1 MVSVYLSY
9 SPQAP
14 ALPTK
19 QKVNVKRVLLTSVCR
34 PLGEAYGDAPS
45 VGYEL
50 LYGQVTRAQGMFSP
64 RSLHTQ
70 FSLDYIAVNLDAP
83 TVVLQYPSREEL
95 ILELKKGYDYV
106 GISFILATFHIMEE
120 MVALVR
126 RHAPESRIILGSHGT
141 VLDDAVLA
149 PYGDHICREEG
160 VAFMRRL
167 LGEPP
172 REMPYTHPMV
182 INPLRVFGQHVS
194 RTGIVFAGL
203 GCANGC
209 DFCCT
214 SHYFKRRH
222 IRLLP
227 TGRDI
232 YDVVRKY
239 HEIDADMNIMI
250 MDEDFLLNHERAMQF
265 RDCVIEGGKPISVF
279 CFASMRALSRFTVT
293 EIMEMGIDGIWIGYE
308 GTRSGFPKQSGRPV
322 AEVFNEFREHG
333 ITVLA
338 SMIVG
343 FPYQTPQIIQEELD
357 GLLALKPA
365 FSQFLIYGPVP
376 GTPFFDEVKRNR
388 RFHQEIEDD
397 PKTHYYRRGTGFY
410 SLVKH
415 ETMGAKEIEDLQSGC
430 FKQDFERLGPSIY
443 RAVEVWLN
451 GYLKW
456 KDSPIPIMRKKAE
469 QFAGFVRS
477 SYPAFMPGK
486 LFGPTAETRSR
497 LKQFERRVHELLGKP
512 TLKERLLSLGAI
524 PAAAWTALTLKLNL
538 FQHPKLIRR
547 EYRMSLPPQSP
558 KPREA
563 KPHDAYSGADLQ
575 TIAS

>member
-1 MVSVYLSY
+1 M
-9 SPQAP
+9 
-14 ALPTK
+14 K
-19 QKVNVKRVLLTSVCR
+19 KVLLTSVCR

-70 FSLDYIAVNLDAP
+70 FSLDYIAENLDAP
-83 TVVLQYPSREEL
+83 TVVLQYPTRQEL
-95 ILELKKGYDYV
+95 IRELKRGYDYI

-126 RHAPESRIILGSHGT
+126 EHAPKSEIILGSHGT
-141 VLDDAVLA
+141 VLDDDVLK
-149 PYGDHICREEG
+149 PFGDHICREEG

-167 LGEPP
+167 LREPEG
-172 REMPYTHPMV
+172 EMPYFHPMV
-182 INPLRVFGQHVS
+182 INPLRVFGQNVS

-227 TGRDI
+227 KGQDI
-232 YDVVRKY
+232 YDVVCKY
-239 HEIDADMNIMI
+239 HEIDPDMNIMI
-250 MDEDFLLNHERAMQF
+250 MDEDFLLNRERAMEF
-265 RDCVIEGGKPISVF
+265 RDCVIAGGKPISVF
-279 CFASMRALSRFTVT
+279 CFASVRALSRFTVT

-308 GTRSGFPKQSGRPV
+308 GTRSGFAKQSGRPID
-322 AEVFNEFREHG
+322 EVFNEFRKHG

-343 FPYQTPQIIQEELD
+343 FPYQTPEIIQEELD

-376 GTPFFDEVKRNR
+376 GTPFFDRVKKEGL
-388 RFHQEIEDD
+388 FHKEIEED
-397 PKTHYYRRGTGFY
+397 PKTHYWHKGTGFY

-415 ETMGAKEIEDLQSGC
+415 ETMSATQIEGLQSDC

-451 GYLKW
+451 GYLSW

-469 QFAGFVRS
+469 QFAAFVRS
-477 SYPAFMPGK
+477 AYPAFLPGR
-486 LFGPTAETRSR
+486 LFGPTRQTRR
-497 LKQFERRVHELLGKP
+497 ALRQLERRIHAVLGKP
-512 TLKERLLSLGAI
+512 SFVERVLGAGAVL
-524 PAAAWTALTLKLNL
+524 AALWTAITLKLNL

-547 EYRMSLPPQSP
+547 EYRMLQPSGKEPVPAPARHLATS
-558 KPREA
+558 EA
-563 KPHDAYSGADLQ
+563 VGA
-575 TIAS
+575 

>member
-1 MVSVYLSY
+1 M
-9 SPQAP
+9 
-14 ALPTK
+14 K
-19 QKVNVKRVLLTSVCR
+19 NVLLASVCR

-83 TVVLQYPSREEL
+83 TVVLQYPSREEF
-95 ILELKKGYDYV
+95 IRELKKGYDYV
-106 GISFILATFHIMEE
+106 GIAFILATFHIMEK
-120 MVALVR
+120 MVKLVR
-126 RHAPESRIILGSHGT
+126 QYSPKSQIVLGSHGT
-141 VLDDAVLA
+141 VLDDEVLA

-167 LGEPP
+167 LCEPE
-172 REMPYTHPMV
+172 RKMPYTHPMV
-182 INPLRVFGQHVS
+182 INPMRVFGQHVS
-194 RTGIVFAGL
+194 QTGIVFAGL

-227 TGRDI
+227 TGKDI

-239 HEIDADMNIMI
+239 HAIDPDMNIMI
-250 MDEDFLLNHERAMQF
+250 MDEDFLLNRKRALEF
-265 RDCVIEGGKPISVF
+265 RDCVIEGGKPLSVF
-279 CFASMRALSRFTVT
+279 CFASVRALSQFTVT

-308 GTRSGFPKQSGRPV
+308 GTRSGYAKQAGRPV
-322 AEVFNEFREHG
+322 DEVFNEFREVG

-343 FPYQTPQIIQEELD
+343 FPYQTPEIIREELD

-376 GTPFFDEVKRNR
+376 GTPFFEHVKKNR
-388 RFHQEIEDD
+388 LFHQEVEDD
-397 PKTHYYRRGTGFY
+397 PKNNYWRKGTAFY
-410 SLVKH
+410 ALVKH
-415 ETMGAKEIEDLQSGC
+415 ETMTADEIEAIQTDC
-430 FKQDFERLGPSIY
+430 FQQDFCRLGPSIY
-443 RAVEVWLN
+443 RTVEVWLN

-456 KDSPIPIMRKKAE
+456 KDSDIPIMRKKAE
-469 QFAGFVRS
+469 QFAAYVRS
-477 SYPAFMPGK
+477 AYPAFLPGRV
-486 LFGPTAETRSR
+486 FGPTRETRR
-497 LKQFERRVHELLGKP
+497 QLRQLQRRCHEVVGKP
-512 TLKERLLSLGAI
+512 TTAGKLRGLAAVG
-524 PAAAWTALTLKLNL
+524 AAALTALTLKLNL
-538 FQHPKLIRR
+538 FQHPKLTRR
-547 EYRMSLPPQSP
+547 EYRLP
-558 KPREA
+558 KPQPTPPLLISVESVPT
-563 KPHDAYSGADLQ
+563 KYGATLEH
-575 TIAS
+575 

>member
-1 MVSVYLSY
+1 MR
-9 SPQAP
+9 
-14 ALPTK
+14 K
-19 QKVNVKRVLLTSVCR
+19 VLLTSVCR

-70 FSLDYIAVNLDAP
+70 FSLDYIACNLEAH
-83 TVVLQYPSREEL
+83 TVVLQYPTRQEL
-95 ILELKKGYDYV
+95 IRELAKGYEYV

-126 RHAPESRIILGSHGT
+126 EHSPRSKIILGSHGT
-141 VLDDAVLA
+141 VLDDEVLK
-149 PYGDHICREEG
+149 PYGDYICREEG

-167 LGEPP
+167 LGESE
-172 REMPYTHPMV
+172 RAMPYTHPMV

-214 SHYFKRRH
+214 SHFFKRRH

-239 HEIDADMNIMI
+239 HEIDPDMNIMI
-250 MDEDFLLNHERAMQF
+250 MDEDFLLNRERAMEF

-279 CFASMRALSRFTVT
+279 CFASVRALSRFTVT

-308 GTRSGFPKQSGRPV
+308 GTRSGFAKQSGRPV
-322 AEVFNEFREHG
+322 DEVFNEFREHG

-343 FPYQTPQIIQEELD
+343 FPYQTPEIIQEELD

-376 GTPFFDEVKRNR
+376 GTPFFDRVKKEGL
-388 RFHQEIEDD
+388 FHKEIEED
-397 PKTHYYRRGTGFY
+397 PKKNYWHKGTGFY

-415 ETMGAKEIEDLQSGC
+415 ETMTAREIEDLQSSC

-456 KDSPIPIMRKKAE
+456 KDSAIPIMRKKAAL
-469 QFAGFVRS
+469 FAQFVRS
-477 SYPAFMPGK
+477 AYPAFLPGT
-486 LFGPTAETRSR
+486 LLGPSKAA
-497 LKQFERRVHELLGKP
+497 RRDLRALVRRIHATIGKP
-512 TLKERLLSLGAI
+512 TLAERAMGVGAVA
-524 PAAAWTALTLKLNL
+524 AAAWTALTLKLNW
-538 FQHPKLIRR
+538 FQHPRMIRR
-547 EYRMSLPPQSP
+547 EYRLPAAPTETVIP
-558 KPREA
+558 FPAEFAAEA
-563 KPHDAYSGADLQ
+563 
-575 TIAS
+575 

>member
-1 MVSVYLSY
+1 M
-9 SPQAP
+9 
-14 ALPTK
+14 K
-19 QKVNVKRVLLTSVCR
+19 KVLLTSVCR

-83 TVVLQYPSREEL
+83 TVVLQYPSRAEL
-95 ILELKKGYDYV
+95 IRELKKGYDYV

-126 RHAPESRIILGSHGT
+126 EHAPNSEIILGSHGT
-141 VLDDAVLA
+141 VLDDEVLK

-167 LGEPP
+167 LGEPE
-172 REMPYTHPMV
+172 REMPYTHPTV

-194 RTGIVFAGL
+194 QTGIVFAGL

-214 SHYFKRRH
+214 SHFFKRRH

-232 YDVVRKY
+232 YNVVRKY
-239 HEIDADMNIMI
+239 HEIDPDMNIMI
-250 MDEDFLLNHERAMQF
+250 MDEDFLLNRERALEF

-279 CFASMRALSRFTVT
+279 CFASVRALSRFTVT

-308 GTRSGFPKQSGRPV
+308 GTRSGFAKQSGRPV
-322 AEVFNEFREHG
+322 DEVFNEFREHG

-343 FPYQTPQIIQEELD
+343 FPYQTPEIIQEELD

-376 GTPFFDEVKRNR
+376 GTPFFDRVKKEGL
-388 RFHQEIEDD
+388 FHKEIEED
-397 PKTHYYRRGTGFY
+397 PKTHYWRKGTGFY

-415 ETMGAKEIEDLQSGC
+415 ETMSARQIEDLQASC

-443 RAVEVWLN
+443 RTVEVALN

-456 KDSPIPIMRKKAE
+456 KDSPIPIMRKKAAM
-469 QFAGFVRS
+469 FAGFIRAA
-477 SYPAFMPGK
+477 YPAFLPGRV
-486 LFGPTAETRSR
+486 FGPSR
-497 LKQFERRVHELLGKP
+497 ESRRALGELEKRIYDVLGKP
-512 TLKERLLSLGAI
+512 NLKERVLALGAV

-547 EYRMSLPPQSP
+547 EFRMPQPRPEPPLLVHREGLP
-558 KPREA
+558 
-563 KPHDAYSGADLQ
+563 
-575 TIAS
+575 AS

>member
-1 MVSVYLSY
+1 M
-9 SPQAP
+9 
-14 ALPTK
+14 K
-19 QKVNVKRVLLTSVCR
+19 KVLFTSVCR

-70 FSLDYIAVNLDAP
+70 FSLEYIAVNLDAP
-83 TVVLQYPSREEL
+83 TVVLQYPSRAEF
-95 ILELKKGYDYV
+95 IRELKKGYDYV

-126 RHAPESRIILGSHGT
+126 EHAPKAEIVLGSHGT
-141 VLDDAVLA
+141 VLDDETLA
-149 PYGDHICREEG
+149 PYGDHFCREEG

-167 LGEPP
+167 LGEPE
-172 REMPYTHPMV
+172 REMPYTHPLV

-227 TGRDI
+227 TGKDI
-232 YDVVRKY
+232 YDVVRMY
-239 HEIDADMNIMI
+239 HDIDPDMNIMI
-250 MDEDFLLNHERAMQF
+250 MDEDFLLNRERAMEF
-265 RDCVIEGGKPISVF
+265 RDCVIEGGKAISVF
-279 CFASMRALSRFTVT
+279 CFASVRALSRFTVT
-293 EIMEMGIDGIWIGYE
+293 EIMEMGIDGMWIGYE
-308 GTRSGFPKQSGRPV
+308 GTRSGYAKQSGRPV
-322 AEVFNEFREHG
+322 EEVFNEFREAG

-343 FPYQTPQIIQEELD
+343 FPYQSPEIIQEELD
-357 GLLALKPA
+357 GLLALKPS

-376 GTPFFDEVKRNR
+376 GTPFFEQVKKENRFEKEVV
-388 RFHQEIEDD
+388 DD
-397 PKTHYYRRGTGFY
+397 PKNNFWRKGTGFY
-410 SLVKH
+410 SFVKH
-415 ETMGAKEIEDLQSGC
+415 DTMSASEIEAIQSNC

-443 RAVEVWLN
+443 RAIEVGLN

-469 QFAGFVRS
+469 FFAAFLRS
-477 SYPAFMPGK
+477 SYPAFMPGR
-486 LFGPTAETRSR
+486 LFGPTRETRRALGR
-497 LKQFERRVHELLGKP
+497 LQKRVHSLIGKP
-512 TLKERLLSLGAI
+512 NLKERLLSAGAV
-524 PAAAWTALTLKLNL
+524 PAALWTALTLKLNL
-538 FQHPKLIRR
+538 FQHPKLIRH
-547 EYRMSLPPQSP
+547 EFRMPSPRPNPPLRISAQSVP
-558 KPREA
+558 
-563 KPHDAYSGADLQ
+563 
-575 TIAS
+575 AS

>member
-1 MVSVYLSY
+1 L
-9 SPQAP
+9 
-14 ALPTK
+14 K
-19 QKVNVKRVLLTSVCR
+19 KVLLTSVCR

-83 TVVLQYPSREEL
+83 TVVLQYPSRAEL
-95 ILELKKGYDYV
+95 IRELKKGYDYV

-126 RHAPESRIILGSHGT
+126 EHAPHSEIILGSHGT
-141 VLDDAVLA
+141 VLDDETLK
-149 PYGDHICREEG
+149 PYGDHFCREEG

-167 LGEPP
+167 LGEPE

-214 SHYFKRRH
+214 SHFFKRRH

-232 YDVVRKY
+232 YNVVRKY
-239 HEIDADMNIMI
+239 HEIDPDMNIMI
-250 MDEDFLLNHERAMQF
+250 MDEDFLLNRERAMEF

-279 CFASMRALSRFTVT
+279 CFASVRALSRFTVT

-308 GTRSGFPKQSGRPV
+308 GTRSGFAKQSGRPV
-322 AEVFNEFREHG
+322 DEVFNEFREHG

-343 FPYQTPQIIQEELD
+343 FPYQTPEIIQEELD

-376 GTPFFDEVKRNR
+376 GTPFFDRVKKEGL
-388 RFHQEIEDD
+388 FHKEIEED
-397 PKTHYYRRGTGFY
+397 PKTHYWHKGTGFY

-415 ETMGAKEIEDLQSGC
+415 ETMSAKQIEDLQASC

-469 QFAGFVRS
+469 LFASFVRS
-477 SYPAFMPGK
+477 SYPAFMPGRV
-486 LFGPTAETRSR
+486 FGPTRETRR
-497 LKQFERRVHELLGKP
+497 ALGQLEKRIHKVLGKP
-512 TLKERLLSLGAI
+512 NLKERALALGAV

-547 EYRMSLPPQSP
+547 EFRMP
-558 KPREA
+558 KPRTE
-563 KPHDAYSGADLQ
+563 PPLLVHREGLP
-575 TIAS
+575 AS

>member
-1 MVSVYLSY
+1 L
-9 SPQAP
+9 
-14 ALPTK
+14 K
-19 QKVNVKRVLLTSVCR
+19 NVLLTSVCR

-50 LYGQVTRAQGMFSP
+50 LYGQVTRAQGLFSP

-70 FSLDYIAVNLDAP
+70 FSLDYIATNLEAP
-83 TVVLQYPSREEL
+83 TVVLQYPTRAEL
-95 ILELKKGYDYV
+95 IRELKKGYAYV

-126 RHAPESRIILGSHGT
+126 EHAPESKIVLGSHGT
-141 VLDDAVLA
+141 VLDDEVLK

-167 LGEPP
+167 LGEPE
-172 REMPYTHPMV
+172 REMPFTHPIV
-182 INPLRVFGQHVS
+182 INPLRVFSRNVS

-232 YDVVRKY
+232 YNVVRMY
-239 HEIDADMNIMI
+239 HEIDPDMNIMI
-250 MDEDFLLNHERAMQF
+250 MDEDFLLNRERAMEF

-279 CFASMRALSRFTVT
+279 CFASVRALSRFTVT

-308 GTRSGFPKQSGRPV
+308 GTRSGFAKQSGHPV
-322 AEVFNEFREHG
+322 DEVFHEFRDHG
-333 ITVLA
+333 ITILA

-343 FPYQTPQIIQEELD
+343 FPYQTPEIIQEELD

-365 FSQFLIYGPVP
+365 FAQFLIYGPVP
-376 GTPFFDEVKRNR
+376 GTPFFERVKQEGKFTQEVV
-388 RFHQEIEDD
+388 DD
-397 PKTHYYRRGTGFY
+397 PRNNFWRKGTGFY
-410 SLVKH
+410 SFVRH
-415 ETMGAKEIEDLQSGC
+415 DEMSARQIEELQSEC
-430 FKQDFERLGPSIY
+430 FRQDFNRLGPSIY
-443 RAVEVWLN
+443 RAIAVWLN

-456 KDSPIPIMRKKAE
+456 KDSPIPIMRAKARE
-469 QFAGFVRS
+469 FARFIRGA
-477 SYPAFMPGK
+477 YPAFLPGRW
-486 LFGPTAETRSR
+486 FGPTRETRRELGR
-497 LKQFERRVHELLGKP
+497 LQRRIHEVLGKP
-512 TLKERLLSLGAI
+512 TWTERALAAGAV

-538 FQHPKLIRR
+538 FQHPRLIRR
-547 EYRMSLPPQSP
+547 EYRTPAPETAPALPGS
-558 KPREA
+558 A
-563 KPHDAYSGADLQ
+563 KSVL
-575 TIAS
+575 SS

>member
-1 MVSVYLSY
+1 MNS
-9 SPQAP
+9 
-14 ALPTK
+14 
-19 QKVNVKRVLLTSVCR
+19 VLLTSVCR

-50 LYGQVTRAQGMFSP
+50 LYGQVTRVQGMFSP

-70 FSLDYIAVNLDAP
+70 FSLDYIATNLDAP
-83 TVVLQYPSREEL
+83 TVVLQYPSRKEL
-95 ILELKKGYDYV
+95 ILELKKGYRYV

-126 RHAPESRIILGSHGT
+126 EHAPNSEIILGSHGT
-141 VLDDAVLA
+141 VLDDEVLK

-167 LGEPP
+167 LGEPE
-172 REMPYTHPMV
+172 REMPYTHPTV

-194 RTGIVFAGL
+194 QTGIVFAGL

-222 IRLLP
+222 VRLLP

-232 YDVVRKY
+232 YDVVLKY
-239 HEIDADMNIMI
+239 HEIDPDMNIMI
-250 MDEDFLLNHERAMQF
+250 MDEDFLLNRERAMEF
-265 RDCVIEGGKPISVF
+265 RDCVVEGGKPISVF
-279 CFASMRALSRFTVT
+279 CFASVRALSRFTVT

-322 AEVFNEFREHG
+322 DEVFNEFREHG

-343 FPYQTPQIIQEELD
+343 FPYQTPEIVQEELD

-376 GTPFFDEVKRNR
+376 GTPFFERVKNEGLFHKEV
-388 RFHQEIEDD
+388 EED
-397 PKTHYYRRGTGFY
+397 PKTRYWRKGTGFY

-415 ETMGAKEIEDLQSGC
+415 ETMSAHQIEELQSNC

-456 KDSPIPIMRKKAE
+456 KDSAIPIMRKKAE
-469 QFAGFVRS
+469 QFALFVRAA
-477 SYPAFMPGK
+477 YPAFLPGR
-486 LFGPTAETRSR
+486 LFGPSR
-497 LKQFERRVHELLGKP
+497 NARRELGHLQKRVHAALGKP
-512 TLKERLLSLGAI
+512 TWSERLLAAGAV
-524 PAAAWTALTLKLNL
+524 PASVWTALTLRLNW

-547 EYRMSLPPQSP
+547 EYRLPMSQSTHLRSP
-558 KPREA
+558 TSTKSPTWESNKA
-563 KPHDAYSGADLQ
+563 TLS
-575 TIAS
+575 